1 MNSHLWTSLVVHWL
15 RIRLSK
21 QGTGVLFLVRE
32 DSTCCRATESMHHK
46 VIEPELW
53 TLESQLL
60 KPVCLEPALHKRSL
74 HTLVK
79 SSLLATTRE
88 SPHAS
93 NKNPAQKKKKRERER
108 GRENLLQE
116 AFLTPWN
123 NSNDCQP
130 HWPSPSHHSWSRTD
144 SFTNTSL
151 SHQQGETVLHG

>member
-1 MNSHLWTSLVVHWL
+1 MVQWL

-21 QGTGVLFLVRE
+21 QGTRVLFLVRE

-46 VIEPELW
+46 VTEPELW

-60 KPVCLEPALHKRSL
+60 KPVRLEPALHKRSL
-74 HTLVK
+74 HTSMK
-79 SSLLATTRE
+79 RSLLATTRE
-88 SPHAS
+88 SPCAS
-93 NKNPAQKKKKRERER
+93 DKNPAEQKKRE
-108 GRENLLQE
+108 RENLLQE
-116 AFLTPWN
+116 AFPTPWN

-144 SFTNTSL
+144 NFTNTSL